1 MVSSSRSSNTNHHQY
16 TRKQTVTIIIVIINK
31 IEPQRR
37 TSEIVIIWSI
47 HWNKLKLLLTGLFE
61 MEQKANFKTSK
72 KKNLAKKI
80 PIFKILL
87 YSLSRIAILYS
98 IIYLK

>member
-61 MEQKANFKTSK
+61 MGQKSQFYNEQKKIWQK
-72 KKNLAKKI
+72 KSLFLK
-80 PIFKILL
+80 F
-87 YSLSRIAILYS
+87 YSTPCLELRFCIRLFI
-98 IIYLK
+98 